1 MGRQFKGR
9 NKRMSIHKGRAAVL
23 GVAVLASV
31 LTLGGGANAATTLPP
46 NSVGTAQLQNKAVS
60 KDKIAPGAVQFSHL
74 GAGIVWQGS
83 IAAPV
88 WALISNSAPGSVPEG
103 ALTQAVRDKLNKPGT
118 PGTPG
123 APGAKGDT
131 GPVGADGAVGPAG
144 TNGTNGVDGK
154 DGATGPA
161 GLDGKDGAPGAPG
174 KDFVWSGKH
183 WGTVLRNTLG
193 SGSADLKATSTTA
206 PVGDGALEINTASAT
221 DKASF
226 GNEVDFLG
234 QDVSAIT
241 KLGYSVYTTGE
252 NNARAAGNMP
262 SITFEIDP
270 NLAAL
275 PAKNYS
281 SMVFAPNNSTANEWT
296 AVDATD
302 DALGKVWGLT
312 GAGMPCGINGAR
324 CTWSELQA
332 ALNDGDGSPAT
343 VLTLAVGKG
352 RDYEFHGAVDKL
364 VYNANV
370 FDFEPTGVK

>member
-1 MGRQFKGR
+1 
-9 NKRMSIHKGRAAVL
+9 MSIHKGRAAVL

-31 LTLGGGANAATTLPP
+31 LTLGGGANAAGNPVTYPLAKD
-46 NSVGTAQLQNKAVS
+46 SVGTTQL
-60 KDKIAPGAVQFSHL
+60 APNAVQYADL
-74 GAGIVWQGS
+74 GKEVVWQGS
-83 IAAPV
+83 IAKPV
-88 WALISNSAPGSVPEG
+88 WSLISNSAPNSVPES
-103 ALTQAVRDKLNKPGT
+103 ALAANVRTKLNKLQT
-118 PGTPG
+118 PGPQGIQGLPG
-123 APGAKGDT
+123 AD
-131 GPVGADGAVGPAG
+131 G
-144 TNGTNGVDGK
+144 TNGTNGATGKDGANGTNGADGK
-154 DGATGPA
+154 DGAVGPQGPA
-161 GLDGKDGAPGAPG
+161 GPAG

-206 PVGDGALEINTASAT
+206 PLGDGALEINTASTT

-241 KLGYSVYTTGE
+241 KVGYSVYTTSE

-275 PAKNYS
+275 PTKNYA
-281 SMVFAPNNSTANEWT
+281 SMVFAPNNSTANVWT

-312 GAGMPCGINGAR
+312 GAGVPCSINGAR

-332 ALNDGDGSPAT
+332 ALNDGDSSPAT

>member
-1 MGRQFKGR
+1 
-9 NKRMSIHKGRAAVL
+9 MSIHKGRAAVL

-31 LTLGGGANAATTLPP
+31 LTLGGGANAAGNPATYPLAKD
-46 NSVGTAQLQNKAVS
+46 SVGTTQL
-60 KDKIAPGAVQFSHL
+60 APNAVQYADL
-74 GAGIVWQGS
+74 GKEVVWQGS
-83 IAAPV
+83 IAKPV
-88 WALISNSAPGSVPEG
+88 WSLISNSAPNSVPES
-103 ALTQAVRDKLNKPGT
+103 ALAATVRTKLNKLQT
-118 PGTPG
+118 PGPEG
-123 APGAKGDT
+123 QQGIQ
-131 GPVGADGAVGPAG
+131 GPSGADGANG
-144 TNGTNGVDGK
+144 TNGTNGTN
-154 DGATGPA
+154 GA
-161 GLDGKDGAPGAPG
+161 DGKDGAPGAPG

-206 PVGDGALEINTASAT
+206 PLGDGALEINTASAT

-234 QDVSAIT
+234 QDVSAIA

-262 SITFEIDP
+262 SIAFEIDP

-275 PAKNYS
+275 PTKNYA
-281 SMVFAPNNSTANEWT
+281 SMVFAPNNSTANVWT

-312 GAGMPCGINGAR
+312 GAGVPCSINGAR

-332 ALNDGDGSPAT
+332 ALDDGDSSPAT

-364 VYNANV
+364 VYNNNV